1 MSKINNTI
9 TNPQDIIVGLLI
21 YGYSRQSYLRHVKYK
36 DEDGVQKEMTG
47 ERVYE
52 TVVSLLS
59 KGALYIE
66 MLDDDK
72 LTILPETDK
81 TKYASI
87 PQFTEVFS
95 GKYKELAA
103 IQHEIDKR
111 EKKDEQD

>member
-9 TNPQDIIVGLLI
+9 TNRGDLIIGLLI
-21 YGYSRQSYLRHVKYK
+21 YCYSQQSYLRHIKYK
-36 DEDGVQKEMTG
+36 DEDGVQKEMTD

-52 TVVSLLS
+52 TIVSLLS

-81 TKYASI
+81 TKYTNI
-87 PQFTEVFS
+87 PRFTKIFS

-111 EKKDEQD
+111 EKKDE

>member
-9 TNPQDIIVGLLI
+9 TNRGDLIIGLLI
-21 YGYSRQSYLRHVKYK
+21 YGYSQQSYLRHVKYK

-52 TVVSLLS
+52 TIVSLLS

-72 LTILPETDK
+72 LTITPETDK
-81 TKYASI
+81 SKYASI
-87 PQFTEVFS
+87 PQFTETFS

-111 EKKDEQD
+111 EKKDE